1 MANSIVM
8 ALTTGDASDRAV
20 VDYAANIVRMARGQ
34 LLVVYVIK
42 MERSLPV
49 DAEVQEAVEKGEQVL
64 EEAERTARL
73 HRNSFDTQ
81 LLQAREIGPAVIYE
95 SAIRD
100 IDTVVIG
107 MSYPGGPGRFSLGND
122 VNYVLEHS
130 ASRVII
136 LREPPP
142 VVAQPDESASL
153 AISGARS

>member
-1 MANSIVM
+1 M

-42 MERSLPV
+42 MDRSLPV

-81 LLQAREIGPAVIYE
+81 LLQAREIGP
-95 SAIRD
+95 
-100 IDTVVIG
+100 
-107 MSYPGGPGRFSLGND
+107 P
-122 VNYVLEHS
+122 
-130 ASRVII
+130 
-136 LREPPP
+136 
-142 VVAQPDESASL
+142 
-153 AISGARS
+153 